1 MGRQHL
7 IDSNVVIDYLGSRL
21 PDTGM
26 TFMNKVVNAIP
37 RTSIITKIE
46 VLGFNT
52 SPEAN
57 QLLINFFND
66 ADVLNITEAIETK
79 TIELRKNHQV
89 KLPDAII
96 AATAVVHNFSLVTRN
111 LSDFRNIDGLE
122 LVNPHEI

>member
-7 IDSNVVIDYLGSRL
+7 IDSNVVIDYLSSRL

-96 AATAVVHNFSLVTRN
+96 AATAVVHNFSLVT
-111 LSDFRNIDGLE
+111 
-122 LVNPHEI
+122 

>member
-7 IDSNVVIDYLGSRL
+7 IDSNVVIDYLSSRL